1 TGYFWH
7 VSDFHVDKQYE
18 AGGSRDLFCHRD
30 VNAST
35 MDNTGPYG
43 DFSCD
48 TPELLAQSAIEV
60 MERIKSEVDFVLWTG
75 DNVAHGKWP
84 TWTDVY
90 SHTHWIASLLWHK
103 MGRNQSLIV
112 PTLGNRD
119 WVPANAMRSM
129 DAAAYRGFIISGGFK
144 QLLPEEVWGDFER
157 GGYYS
162 LQLSKNIRLVCLNTV
177 LWYTLN
183 NGGRS
188 RSRGDPQLEWL
199 REQLHDAQRHGQ
211 KVLYL
216 AEKVFISG
224 HIGPGFF
231 LRSLPGEPANIL
243 FFDDVNDG
251 YQDLIS
257 DYKDVVAGQF
267 FGHQH
272 EHAFVLLSDKAAI
285 CSELL
290 FFLENR
296 GLTNAGTPVS
306 CAHLTGS
313 VTPYGSSHP
322 LHKFT
327 SVSVNPSLRL
337 YSYRRSNGMLLDYTV
352 YYLDLQ
358 KANMA
363 AASKVLQ
370 LVIGHVSRTKWST
383 LKLQSSSKC

>member
-1 TGYFWH
+1 
-7 VSDFHVDKQYE
+7 
-18 AGGSRDLFCHRD
+18 
-30 VNAST
+30 
-35 MDNTGPYG
+35 
-43 DFSCD
+43 
-48 TPELLAQSAIEV
+48 
-60 MERIKSEVDFVLWTG
+60 
-75 DNVAHGKWP
+75 
-84 TWTDVY
+84 
-90 SHTHWIASLLWHK
+90 

-119 WVPANAMRSM
+119 WVPANAMRSV

-144 QLLPEEVWGDFER
+144 QLLPEEVWRNFER

-211 KVLYL
+211 KV
-216 AEKVFISG
+216 FISG

-231 LRSLPGEPANIL
+231 LRSLP
-243 FFDDVNDG
+243 
-251 YQDLIS
+251 
-257 DYKDVVAGQF
+257 
-267 FGHQH
+267 
-272 EHAFVLLSDKAAI
+272 
-285 CSELL
+285 
-290 FFLENR
+290 
-296 GLTNAGTPVS
+296 GTPVS

-370 LVIGHVSRTKWST
+370 LVIGHQVPRWERLYSAKDDFGLQDLSTTSMLELAQRISRSPDLLSRYISYGSSLHDAAPCDGGCRQTMLCAIMASRRDLHAACLGRGDEGHSAHGLPVKDGAETLPTVRDVTVGLTVSASVVAGIVLLVIAKRARMMRA
-383 LKLQSSSKC
+383 QHYGRFI

>member
-1 TGYFWH
+1 
-7 VSDFHVDKQYE
+7 
-18 AGGSRDLFCHRD
+18 
-30 VNAST
+30 
-35 MDNTGPYG
+35 
-43 DFSCD
+43 
-48 TPELLAQSAIEV
+48 
-60 MERIKSEVDFVLWTG
+60 
-75 DNVAHGKWP
+75 
-84 TWTDVY
+84 
-90 SHTHWIASLLWHK
+90 

-119 WVPANAMRSM
+119 WVPANAMRSV

-144 QLLPEEVWGDFER
+144 QLLPEEVWRNFER

-211 KVLYL
+211 
-216 AEKVFISG
+216 KVFISG

-272 EHAFVLLSDKAAI
+272 EHAFVLLSDK
-285 CSELL
+285 
-290 FFLENR
+290 
-296 GLTNAGTPVS
+296 AGTPVS

-370 LVIGHVSRTKWST
+370 LVIGHQVPRWERLYSAKDDFGLQDLSTTSMLELAQRISRSPDLLSRYISYGSSLHDAAPCDGGCRQTMLCAIMASRRDLHAACLGRGDEGHSAHGLPVKDGAETLPTVRDVTVGLTVSASVVAGIVLLVIAKRARMMRA
-383 LKLQSSSKC
+383 QHYGRFI